1 MSKFVT
7 SLGDDELS
15 NTFQTL
21 FSACQKHIIPNSTW
35 VLLLKKCFKKGVI
48 LRLLFALLLS
58 SSLFQH
64 EFLSL
69 CLWAS
74 FHPQKRDIPIPTF
87 HDFWRFF
94 EVDNYLDVFWGVSG
108 TKYFN
113 KNWTNYIRFSSSIQS
128 AYLPKIRQTCLFFC
142 RKIDGN
148 RKRKWHRWFSPP
160 TFWPMVGKMMVEKY
174 ANVSPALV
182 TFDMG
187 WKSSKHVWGLGPH
200 QEAAAFNG
208 TNHDHHENFGKNSIW
223 HPKQSCFGNIFNWF
237 RLEFLSWL
245 PNRLRSF
252 PNKDDA
258 MMLCAKKKT
267 YQRHF
272 KVAPWKI

>member
-1 MSKFVT
+1 MLQKRCHSPFAFCPPAPLFISFNTNSCPFAFGHLFIHKK
-7 SLGDDELS
+7 E
-15 NTFQTL
+15 TFQFRRFTIFDGFL
-21 FSACQKHIIPNSTW
+21 KWIIT
-35 VLLLKKCFKKGVI
+35 
-48 LRLLFALLLS
+48 
-58 SSLFQH
+58 
-64 EFLSL
+64 
-69 CLWAS
+69 
-74 FHPQKRDIPIPTF
+74 
-87 HDFWRFF
+87 
-94 EVDNYLDVFWGVSG
+94 YLDFFLVSG

-113 KNWTNYIRFSSSIQS
+113 KNWTNYVRFSFSVKS
-128 AYLPKIRQTCLFFC
+128 AYLPKIRQTCLFFW

-148 RKRKWHRWFSPP
+148 RKRKWHCWFSPP

-174 ANVSPALV
+174 ANVSPLV

-187 WKSSKHVWGLGPH
+187 WKSSKHVWSLGPH

-258 MMLCAKKKT
+258 MMLCAKKT
-267 YQRHF
+267 YQRYQRHF
-272 KVAPWKI
+272 KVAPWKIQPILFFKFRGKFLHWDFAETE

>member
-1 MSKFVT
+1 MTSWATHSKRCFQHVKNT
-7 SLGDDELS
+7 S
-15 NTFQTL
+15 FQTQHE
-21 FSACQKHIIPNSTW
+21 F
-35 VLLLKKCFKKGVI
+35 
-48 LRLLFALLLS
+48 S
-58 SSLFQH
+58 SSKNASKKVSFSVCFLPSCSSLHLFQH

-148 RKRKWHRWFSPP
+148 RKRKWHCWFSPP

-258 MMLCAKKKT
+258 MMLCAKKKLT
-267 YQRHF
+267 NGISR
-272 KVAPWKI
+272 